1 MWRGWRVGQA
11 LDRSIGIHGLLYA
24 RLWLSGGDV
33 AMFIT
38 VEVDCEYGK
47 LLSEERNGARNKL
60 EKVQVKLSEAI
71 RVISAGPWF
80 DGKDEWIDSAKAMM
94 TERTVAE

>member
-1 MWRGWRVGQA
+1 
-11 LDRSIGIHGLLYA
+11 
-24 RLWLSGGDV
+24 
-33 AMFIT
+33 MFIT